1 MCNLQNRE
9 KFATR
14 LGFILISAGCAIGL
28 GNVWKFPYITAANG
42 GAAFIL
48 IYLLFLVLLGIPI
61 MTMEFAVGRGSKKSI
76 AESFQALEPKGSKWH
91 LFSYLGMAGNYLLM
105 MFYTVVSGWMLI
117 YVFKMAAGHF
127 TGLEPAMVAAEFGN
141 VTGGIGIQIVGMVVM
156 VVAAFTVCGMG
167 LEKGIEKITKVMMI
181 ALICIMAILAVRS
194 ITLPGADAGL
204 EYYLKPDLG
213 KVFGQGFSH
222 FNEVIFAAMG
232 QAFFTLSI
240 GMGSMAIFGTYID
253 KNRRLL
259 GESMT
264 ITALDTFVAF
274 TAGLIIIPACFAY
287 GIDLQAGPPLI
298 FITLPNVF
306 NSMPGG
312 RIWGSLFFVFM
323 LFAAFSTLVAVF
335 ENIIAFAMDKLGWS
349 RKKACIVNCIAII
362 ILSMPALLG
371 FNAWSGF
378 QPLGPGKNVLDL
390 EDFIVS
396 NNILPIGSLIYVL
409 FCVTR
414 YGWGFDKFVQEAN
427 TGKGPAFP
435 RWLKP
440 YCQYILPLII
450 IYVLVMGYIAFF

>member
-1 MCNLQNRE
+1 MYDLQKRE
-9 KFATR
+9 KFASR

-48 IYLLFLVLLGIPI
+48 IYLVFLVLLGIPI
-61 MTMEFAVGRGSKKSI
+61 MTMEFAVGRASKKSI

-91 LFSYLGMAGNYLLM
+91 IFSYLGMAGNYLLM
-105 MFYTVVSGWMLI
+105 MFYTVVTGWMLI

-127 TGLEPAMVAAEFGN
+127 TGLTPAMIADEFGN
-141 VTGGIGIQIVGMVVM
+141 VTGSVGIQMIGMVIM
-156 VVAAFTVCGMG
+156 TVVSFCICGMG

-181 ALICIMAILAVRS
+181 ALICIMVLLAVRS
-194 ITLPGADAGL
+194 ITLPGAGAGL
-204 EYYLKPDLG
+204 EYYLKPDLS

-222 FNEVIFAAMG
+222 FNEVIFAAMA
-232 QAFFTLSI
+232 QAFFTLSV
-240 GMGSMAIFGTYID
+240 GMGAMAIFGTYID

-264 ITALDTFVAF
+264 ITVLDTFVAF

-287 GIDLQAGPPLI
+287 NIDLQTGPSLI

-306 NSMPGG
+306 NAMPGG
-312 RIWGSLFFVFM
+312 RLWGSLFFVFM
-323 LFAAFSTLVAVF
+323 LFAAFSTLIAVF

-349 RKKACIVNCIAII
+349 RKKACIVNCAAII

-378 QPLGPGKNVLDL
+378 QPLGPGKNILDL

-396 NNILPIGSLIYVL
+396 NNILPIGSLVYVL
-409 FCVTR
+409 FCATR
-414 YGWGFDKFVQEAN
+414 CGWGFDRFTEEAN

-440 YCQYILPLII
+440 YCQYVLPLII
-450 IYVLVMGYIAFF
+450 LYVLIMGYIAFF

>member
-9 KFATR
+9 KFASR

-48 IYLLFLVLLGIPI
+48 IYLLFLVLLGIPV

-76 AESFQALEPKGSKWH
+76 AESFKALEPKGTKWH
-91 LFSYLGMAGNYLLM
+91 IFSYLGMAGNYLLM

-117 YVFKMAAGHF
+117 YVYKMAAGHF
-127 TGLEPAMVAAEFGN
+127 TGLEPAMVAAEFGS
-141 VTGGIGIQIVGMVVM
+141 VTGGIGVQIIGMVFMTVT
-156 VVAAFTVCGMG
+156 AFIVCGIG

-181 ALICIMAILAVRS
+181 ALICIMVVLAIRS
-194 ITLPGADAGL
+194 ITLPGAGAGL
-204 EYYLKPDLG
+204 EYYLKPDFS